1 MRVVAGR
8 FGGRRLA
15 APRGRGTR
23 PTADRV
29 REALFSMLGDVSRA
43 QVLDLYAGSGALGIE
58 ALSRG
63 ARSALFVES
72 DPRAVAV
79 IRANLAELGAEG
91 EVRRQDVVRFLRTS
105 PAEPT
110 SSRADDIAPARAEP
124 APSRTDDIAPARA
137 EPAPSR
143 TAFDLVFCDPPYD
156 LAPSPVPALAEHL
169 PTITTQDARIVT
181 ESDKRR
187 PLELPLPL
195 LRERIYGDTRIA
207 IYGG

>member
-8 FGGRRLA
+8 FGGRRRA

-29 REALFSMLGDVSRA
+29 REALFSMLGDVSGAR
-43 QVLDLYAGSGALGIE
+43 VLDLYAGSGALGIE

-63 ARSALFVES
+63 ARSVLFVES

-91 EVRRQDVVRFLRTS
+91 EVRRQDAVRFLRS
-105 PAEPT
+105 
-110 SSRADDIAPARAEP
+110 ARAEP

-137 EPAPSR
+137 EPATSR

-156 LAPSPVPALAEHL
+156 LAPSPAQALAEHL
-169 PTITTQDARIVT
+169 PAITTEDARIVT

-195 LRERIYGDTRIA
+195 LRERTYGDTRIA

>member
-1 MRVVAGR
+1 VRVVAGR

-15 APRGRGTR
+15 APRGRATR

-29 REALFSMLGDVSRA
+29 REALFSMLGDVSQAR
-43 QVLDLYAGSGALGIE
+43 VLDLYAGSGALGIE

-72 DPRAVAV
+72 DPRAAAV
-79 IRANLAELGAEG
+79 IRRNLTELGAEG
-91 EVRRQDVVRFLRTS
+91 EVRRQDVVRFLR
-105 PAEPT
+105 A
-110 SSRADDIAPARAEP
+110 AAAK
-124 APSRTDDIAPARA
+124 RTTPGA
-137 EPAPSR
+137 
-143 TAFDLVFCDPPYD
+143 AFDLVFCDPPYD
-156 LAPSPVPALAEHL
+156 LAPSPAAALAEHL
-169 PTITTQDARIVT
+169 PAMTSDDARIVT

-207 IYGG
+207 IHGG

>member
-1 MRVVAGR
+1 VRVVAGR

-15 APRGRGTR
+15 APRGRATR

-29 REALFSMLGDVSRA
+29 REALFSMLGDVSQAR
-43 QVLDLYAGSGALGIE
+43 VLDLYAGSGALGIE

-63 ARSALFVES
+63 AQSALFVES

-79 IRANLAELGAEG
+79 IRRNLTEIGAEG
-91 EVRRQDVVRFLRTS
+91 EVRRQDVVRFLRAVA
-105 PAEPT
+105 AE
-110 SSRADDIAPARAEP
+110 
-124 APSRTDDIAPARA
+124 RTTPG
-137 EPAPSR
+137 

-156 LAPSPVPALAEHL
+156 LAPSPAGALAEHL
-169 PTITTQDARIVT
+169 PAMTSDGARIVT

-207 IYGG
+207 IHGG